1 MRSATG
7 RDFSDALGTS
17 QKSRGV
23 QRSIVRAKPAATSEC
38 FPAVP
43 VPTVRMRREVIEVAL
58 WQAERQ
64 KLFPTQPKP
73 EAWRITPDELP
84 PTGMTEAL

>member
-23 QRSIVRAKPAATSEC
+23 QRSRVQASPDATSEC
-38 FPAVP
+38 FPAVLVP
-43 VPTVRMRREVIEVAL
+43 VPTVRMRREVMEMVSSQGRFHRFI
-58 WQAERQ
+58 
-64 KLFPTQPKP
+64 
-73 EAWRITPDELP
+73 
-84 PTGMTEAL
+84 